1 MLKEESNQDIL
12 DEAIQVESDG
22 ILTGYKKPSKLA
34 IIRTIFKLIPLII
47 RLRRDRR
54 EWVRKEGRNINEK
67 KFRKHAQK
75 ALNTFISLGPSYI
88 KLGQWLSSRSDILP
102 QPYLDVLA
110 KLQDDVPP
118 APFEQVCMIIEKEL
132 GHISHIF
139 ESFNSDAI
147 SGVV

>member
-1 MLKEESNQDIL
+1 VLKEESNQDIL

-22 ILTGYKKPSKLA
+22 LLTDYKKPSKIA

-88 KLGQWLSSRSDILP
+88 KLGQWLS
-102 QPYLDVLA
+102 
-110 KLQDDVPP
+110 
-118 APFEQVCMIIEKEL
+118 
-132 GHISHIF
+132 
-139 ESFNSDAI
+139 
-147 SGVV
+147 